1 MFTASPV
8 SPPQPATPPPR
19 QTETNPLHRAAQQL
33 EAGFLAEFLK
43 SAGFG
48 KTSDTFGGG
57 IGEDQFASFLRQ
69 AQAEVMVKSGGIGL
83 AEAIYHS
90 LKERQNGE

>member
-1 MFTASPV
+1 MLPALSV
-8 SPPQPATPPPR
+8 SPLSSVAIPSPPPENDR
-19 QTETNPLHRAAQQL
+19 LYRSAQQL

-48 KTSDTFGGG
+48 KTSESFGGG
-57 IGEDQFASFLRQ
+57 IGEDQFASFLVQ
-69 AQAEVMVKSGGIGL
+69 AQADIMVKSGGIGL

-90 LKERQNGE
+90 LKERQDGT